1 MLASE
6 IVKPARVLA
15 KDPEPGTYSDA
26 AYLGQ
31 ARPRL
36 PRHSRQDQV
45 SVRAH
50 FDGDDRRSAR
60 STFCPRLRSTT
71 APARCGS
78 TDNFFLEDD
87 AFGDLQGQ
95 PIGYNHDQ
103 SGFGTQSPGS
113 AGPTAN
119 AGSYVPQWTVQPPTS
134 FPLANYQGLR
144 TFNAPWSQGGAP
156 KYVFHG
162 GNILIIPAP
171 NANAPLDTEQNPIP
185 NLVIDMAM
193 TTAYLGP
200 TVWNANTVQPQCLT
214 AIGQRIW
221 FPSNFKNALVWGL
234 VERIRGADDTGS
246 SKESRNDAG
255 QNFRDQIN
263 ELYFWARSYPRTTE
277 STCKPTVAGISV
289 GGAGTRS
296 TEAGI
301 REARFNRF
309 GCGHGASRVRRGRA
323 SWNSRAGRCAA
334 S

>member
-6 IVKPARVLA
+6 IVRPARVLA

-31 ARPRL
+31 LDLVCLDIVDKIKFPFARISTATIAGRQEYLL
-36 PRHSRQDQV
+36 PETPLD
-45 SVRAH
+45 
-50 FDGDDRRSAR
+50 DGTGAVWLNGQLLSKTTLSAI
-60 STFCPRLRSTT
+60 
-71 APARCGS
+71 
-78 TDNFFLEDD
+78 
-87 AFGDLQGQ
+87 QGQ
-95 PIGYNHDQ
+95 PIGIYDQ

-263 ELYFWARSYPRTTE
+263 ELYFWARSYRSYDRINMQTNR
-277 STCKPTVAGISV
+277 SRYIGRWRRNSQY
-289 GGAGTRS
+289 GGGYP
-296 TEAGI
+296 
-301 REARFNRF
+301 
-309 GCGHGASRVRRGRA
+309 
-323 SWNSRAGRCAA
+323 
-334 S
+334 